1 MIAVSTATEIK
12 AITPE
17 ALEGVVVELIER
29 VLSGSFACR
38 TGFASVE
45 DVDVA
50 VSKDLFAQVKF
61 TMASGSGKSWLAES
75 LRRHAVPLSD
85 LAGERER
92 SVLMLFDVT
101 DSGQLDLVQLLAD
114 QAKSEGR
121 LGELIELLAPEHVPS
136 KATVEQARGNAELR
150 VRFLDE
156 FESVSSAELA
166 ELVSSRSKNRAALAY
181 NWRSQRRVFSIPV
194 GREQRYPLFQIDLEA
209 GEPKPAVAQVLASL
223 QEAGLEGWQL
233 ALWFAGPL
241 ASLDDRRPVDLLD
254 TEPELVVNAARAVAA
269 IPQ

>member
-1 MIAVSTATEIK
+1 MSNATKIK
-12 AITPE
+12 AITSE
-17 ALEGVVVELIER
+17 GLEGILVELIER
-29 VLSGSFACR
+29 LLIGSLAHG
-38 TGFASVE
+38 TGVAAVE
-45 DVDVA
+45 DVDIV
-50 VSKDLFAQVKF
+50 VGKDLFAQVKL
-61 TMASGSGKSWLAES
+61 TMASSSGKTWLAES

-85 LAGERER
+85 LVSDRDR

-101 DSGQLDLVQLLAD
+101 DSSQHDLVRVLAD
-114 QAKSEGR
+114 QMQSEGR

-150 VRFLDE
+150 ARFLDE
-156 FESVSSAELA
+156 FESVSSTELA

-181 NWRSQRRVFSIPV
+181 NWRSQQRVFSIPV
-194 GREQRYPLFQIDLEA
+194 GREQRYPLFQIDLQA
-209 GEPKPAVAQVLASL
+209 GEPKPVVAQMLSSL
-223 QEAGLEGWQL
+223 RVAGLDGWQL

-254 TEPELVVNAARAVAA
+254 TEPEHVVDSARAVAA